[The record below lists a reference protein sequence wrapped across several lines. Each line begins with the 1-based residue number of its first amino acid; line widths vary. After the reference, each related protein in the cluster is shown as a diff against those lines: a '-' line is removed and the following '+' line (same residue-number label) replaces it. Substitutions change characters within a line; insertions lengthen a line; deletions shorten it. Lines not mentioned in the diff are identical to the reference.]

1 MASETRDAVVIR
13 MAAFRCITTG
23 EVIETGPF
31 HDILRLPGAFDA
43 DLDIWVAGFVDAR
56 GRFMDRAEA
65 ARAVGASGRLEAH
78 SFFRGDADPTLEAGN
93 LPSWKR
99 EGARAA

>member
-1 MASETRDAVVIR
+1 MAFQARDAVVITK
-13 MAAFRCITTG
+13 AAFRCITTG

-43 DLDIWVAGFVDAR
+43 DLEIWVAGFVDAR

-65 ARAVGASGRLEAH
+65 ALAVGARGRLEAH
-78 SFFRGDADPTLEAGN
+78 SFFRGDADPTLEAGHR
-93 LPSWKR
+93 PSWER
-99 EGARAA
+99 DELRAA

>member
-1 MASETRDAVVIR
+1 MASQARDAAVITK
-13 MAAFRCITTG
+13 AAFRCTTTG

-43 DLDIWVAGFVDAR
+43 DLEIWVAGFVDAR

-65 ARAVGASGRLEAH
+65 ALAVGARGRLEAH
-78 SFFRGDADPTLEAGN
+78 SFFRGDADPTLEAGHR
-93 LPSWKR
+93 PSWER
-99 EGARAA
+99 DELRAA